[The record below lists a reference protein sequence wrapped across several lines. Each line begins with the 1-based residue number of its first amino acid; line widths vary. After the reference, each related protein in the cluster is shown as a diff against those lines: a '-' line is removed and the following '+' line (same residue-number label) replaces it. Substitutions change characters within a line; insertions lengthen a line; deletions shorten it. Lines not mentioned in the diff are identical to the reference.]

1 MKFHIN
7 IVQLFTFLYYIH
19 FCLPPVSALIHAATL
34 VTAGLYLILRSSPI
48 IEYGSTTLIVIT
60 WVGAITSL
68 FAASTGLIQN
78 NIKRVIA
85 YSTCT
90 QIGYLF
96 RACVL
101 SQYESAIFHL
111 VNQAFFKALLFLAAG
126 CVLHGVYVQQ
136 DIPFVN

>member
-1 MKFHIN
+1 
-7 IVQLFTFLYYIH
+7 
-19 FCLPPVSALIHAATL
+19 LPTPVSALIHAATL
-34 VTAGLYLILRSSPI
+34 VTAGLYLILRSFPI

-78 NIKRVIA
+78 NLKRVIA
-85 YSTCT
+85 YSTCS

-96 RACVL
+96 IACGL

-111 VNQAFFKALLFLAAG
+111 VNHAFFKALLFLAAG
-126 CVLHGVYVQQ
+126 CVLHGVYDQQ
-136 DIPFVN
+136 NIRKLGGPLRIYTFNHILNLL